1 MPPVKTAVPPQAAPV
16 YDAYLGWLAAREVG
30 NKTFDSGAR
39 CFLARFPD
47 PQAWADLPLAARLAG
62 TRPHLQPLLNFLM
75 LHGHLRPGYD
85 YLLDRKLTVI
95 LREAAVSPLGPDLKR
110 FLAGAEVLG
119 YSVRA
124 RTGMASEVAV
134 RVLIQTGRPLAELAD
149 TDFTAFGQAITE
161 RETRLGRELKH
172 YHHAL
177 YASRAVIYHL
187 GAPAEPVPKR
197 STLGRWSWERHLD
210 AVPTQVRRPMV
221 AYLERL
227 QGTHARSSVQGT
239 ASELAHFG
247 RFLARHDPG
256 LSSLALLDRRRHIE
270 PYLNQVAAAV
280 NHRTGQPIAASTAK
294 KRIQAVGSFLDAIAE
309 WGWPEAPARRLVFPR
324 DAPKLPHPLPRY
336 LPPDAE
342 RALLAALEASP
353 SRLRADALLLMR
365 ATGMRIGE
373 LTDLELDCVHEV
385 PGAGAWLKI
394 PLGKLLTERMVPID
408 EETLQIID
416 RIVAHR
422 SPGRPLRHP
431 RTGKLADFLLTHQGR
446 RVSADT
452 LREELH
458 RAAAEAGLDG
468 VVPHQLRHTYA
479 TALVNAGC
487 SLQALMAL
495 LGHVSAEMSLRYGRL
510 FDTTDRTQLPLAAV
524 TGGNWRDAPL
534 IKARLAGGY
543 CLRTAVQGSC
553 AYANICEHCPNFRSE
568 ASFLPVLQ
576 LQRADAETLA
586 ADAAARGWG
595 DDAAGQPV
603 TFAEVAARARIS
615 RTTLYRRADL
625 RAVIDEHRA
634 RGHDATTL
642 SGLTVQ
648 IDQLRRSLEAVA
660 AKVRRHEETI
670 RRLERARREPRQ

>member
-1 MPPVKTAVPPQAAPV
+1 MPPVKTVVPPQAAGI
-16 YDAYLGWLAAREVG
+16 YDAYLAWLAARGVG
-30 NKTFDSGAR
+30 NKTLDSGAR

-47 PQAWADLPLAARLAG
+47 PQAWAGLPLAARLAG
-62 TRPHLQPLLNFLM
+62 TRPQLQPLLNFLM
-75 LHGHLRPGYD
+75 LHGHLQPGYD
-85 YLLDRKLTVI
+85 YLLERKLTVI
-95 LREAAVSPLGPDLKR
+95 LREGALSPLGPDISR
-110 FLAGAEVLG
+110 FLAGAQVLG
-119 YSVRA
+119 YSVRP
-124 RTGMASEVAV
+124 RTGMASEVAA
-134 RVLIQTGRPLAELAD
+134 RMFIQTGKPLAELTDAD
-149 TDFTAFGQAITE
+149 FAEFGQAIAE
-161 RETRLGRELKH
+161 REARLGRPLKH

-210 AVPTQVRRPMV
+210 GVSPQVRRPMV

-227 QGTHARSSVQGT
+227 QGTHARSSVQGI

-256 LSSLALLDRRRHIE
+256 LASLAALGRQRHIE
-270 PYLNQVAAAV
+270 PYLTQVAAAV
-280 NHRTGQPIAASTAK
+280 NHRTGQPIAASTARA
-294 KRIQAVGSFLDAIAE
+294 RIQSAGGFLDAMAE
-309 WGWPEAPARRLVFPR
+309 WGWPEAPARRLIFPR
-324 DAPKLPHPLPRY
+324 DSPKLPHPLPRY
-336 LPPDAE
+336 LPPDQE
-342 RALLAALEASP
+342 RVLLAALEASP
-353 SRLRADALLLMR
+353 NRLRADALLLLR

-373 LTDLELDCVHEV
+373 LADLELDCVHEV
-385 PGAGAWLKI
+385 PGSGAWLKI

-408 EETLQIID
+408 EETLKLID
-416 RIVAHR
+416 RITVHR

-452 LREELH
+452 LREELR

-510 FDTTDRTQLPLAAV
+510 FDATVRDEYQRALTLAKAQLGPVLPGERTQLSLAAI

-543 CLRTAVQGSC
+543 CLRTAAQGPC

-576 LQRADAETLA
+576 LQRADAEALS
-586 ADAAARGWG
+586 ADAQARGW
-595 DDAAGQPV
+595 AQ
-603 TFAEVAARARIS
+603 EAAR
-615 RTTLYRRADL
+615 
-625 RAVIDEHRA
+625 H
-634 RGHDATTL
+634 
-642 SGLTVQ
+642 
-648 IDQLRRSLEAVA
+648 
-660 AKVRRHEETI
+660 
-670 RRLERARREPRQ
+670 RRLIERLDLLITQAHAS

>member
-1 MPPVKTAVPPQAAPV
+1 MPPVKTAVPPRAAPV
-16 YDAYLGWLAAREVG
+16 YDAYLGWLAARGVG
-30 NKTFDSGAR
+30 NHTFDSGAR

-47 PQAWADLPLAARLAG
+47 PQAWAALPLAARLAG

-85 YLLDRKLTVI
+85 YLLDRKLTSI
-95 LREAAVSPLGPDLKR
+95 LREAPASPLGADLAR
-110 FLAGAEVLG
+110 FLAGAGALG

-124 RTGMASEVAV
+124 RTGMASQIAV
-134 RVLIQTGRPLAELAD
+134 RMLIQAGCPLADLTDAD
-149 TDFTAFGQAITE
+149 FAGFGQAVAE
-161 RETRLGRELKH
+161 REARLGRALKH
-172 YHHAL
+172 YHGAL

-197 STLGRWSWERHLD
+197 ATLGRWSWERHLD
-210 AVPTQVRRPMV
+210 GVSPQVRRPMT

-227 QGTHARSSVQGT
+227 QATLARSTVQGA

-256 LSSLALLDRRRHIE
+256 LSSLTLLDRQRHIE

-280 NHRTGQPIAASTAK
+280 SHRTGQPIAASTAK
-294 KRIQAVGSFLDAIAE
+294 QRIQSVGGFLDAIAE

-336 LPPDAE
+336 LPPDSE

-353 SRLRADALLLMR
+353 NRLRADALLLTR

-373 LTDLELDCVHEV
+373 LTMLELDCVHEV
-385 PGAGAWLKI
+385 PGAGTWLKI

-408 EETLQIID
+408 EETVELID

-431 RTGKLADFLLTHQGR
+431 RTGKMADFLLTHQGR
-446 RVSADT
+446 RVSADSV
-452 LREELH
+452 REELR

-510 FDTTDRTQLPLAAV
+510 FDATVREEYTRALTLAKAQLGPVLPGDRTRLPLAAI

-534 IKARLAGGY
+534 IKARLSGGY
-543 CLRTAVQGSC
+543 CLRAAAQGPC

-576 LQRADAETLA
+576 LQRADTEALA

-595 DDAAGQPV
+595 
-603 TFAEVAARARIS
+603 EEAAR
-615 RTTLYRRADL
+615 
-625 RAVIDEHRA
+625 H
-634 RGHDATTL
+634 
-642 SGLTVQ
+642 
-648 IDQLRRSLEAVA
+648 
-660 AKVRRHEETI
+660 
-670 RRLERARREPRQ
+670 RRLLERLDLLITQASAS

>member
-1 MPPVKTAVPPQAAPV
+1 MPPVKTAVPPQAAPI
-16 YDAYLGWLAAREVG
+16 YDTYLGWLAARGVG
-30 NKTFDSGAR
+30 NKSFDSGAR

-47 PQAWADLPLAARLAG
+47 PQAWAAQPLPARLAG
-62 TRPHLQPLLNFLM
+62 TRPQLQPLLNFLM

-85 YLLDRKLTVI
+85 YLLDRRLTAI
-95 LREAAVSPLGPDLKR
+95 LREAPASPLGADLAR
-110 FLAGAEVLG
+110 FLSGAEALG
-119 YSVRA
+119 YAPGA
-124 RTGMASEVAV
+124 RTAMASEIAI
-134 RVLIQTGRPLAELAD
+134 RMLIQAGRGLTELTDADFAE
-149 TDFTAFGQAITE
+149 FGQAVTE
-161 RETRLGRELKH
+161 REARLGRALKH
-172 YHHAL
+172 YHSAL
-177 YASRAVIYHL
+177 YASRAVTYHL

-197 STLGRWSWERHLD
+197 ATLGRWSWERHLD
-210 AVPTQVRRPMV
+210 GVSPQVRLPMT

-227 QGTHARSSVQGT
+227 HATLVRSTVQG
-239 ASELAHFG
+239 AACELAHFG

-256 LSSLALLDRRRHIE
+256 LASLALLDRQRHIE

-294 KRIQAVGSFLDAIAE
+294 ARIQTVGSFLDAIAE
-309 WGWPEAPARRLVFPR
+309 WGWPEAPARRLIFAR

-336 LPPDAE
+336 LPPDQE
-342 RALLAALEASP
+342 RALLAALEDSP
-353 SRLRADALLLMR
+353 NRLRADALLLTR
-365 ATGMRIGE
+365 ATGMRMGE
-373 LTDLELDCVHEV
+373 LTMLELDCVHEV
-385 PGAGAWLKI
+385 PGSGAWLKV

-408 EETLQIID
+408 EETVELID

-422 SPGRPLRHP
+422 SPGLPLRHP
-431 RTGKLADFLLTHQGR
+431 RTGKMADFLLTHQGR

-452 LREELH
+452 LREELR

-510 FDTTDRTQLPLAAV
+510 FDATVREEYQRALTLAKAQLGPVLPGDRTQLPVAAI

-543 CLRTAVQGSC
+543 CLRAAAQGPC

-586 ADAAARGWG
+586 ADAQARGWG
-595 DDAAGQPV
+595 
-603 TFAEVAARARIS
+603 EEAAR
-615 RTTLYRRADL
+615 
-625 RAVIDEHRA
+625 H
-634 RGHDATTL
+634 
-642 SGLTVQ
+642 
-648 IDQLRRSLEAVA
+648 
-660 AKVRRHEETI
+660 
-670 RRLERARREPRQ
+670 RRLIERLDLLITQANAS

>member
-1 MPPVKTAVPPQAAPV
+1 MPPVKTAVPPPAAPI
-16 YDAYLGWLAAREVG
+16 YDAYLACLAARGVG

-47 PQAWADLPLAARLAG
+47 PQTWAGLPLAARLAG

-85 YLLDRKLTVI
+85 YLLERKLTVI
-95 LREAAVSPLGPDLKR
+95 LREAAVSPLGPDIKR
-110 FLAGAEVLG
+110 FLAGAETLG

-134 RVLIQTGRPLAELAD
+134 RVLIQAGRPLSELTDAD
-149 TDFTAFGQAITE
+149 FDEFGQAITE

-210 AVPTQVRRPMV
+210 GVPPQVRRPMV

-247 RFLARHDPG
+247 RFPARHHPELPS
-256 LSSLALLDRRRHIE
+256 LSALGRQDHIE
-270 PYLNQVAAAV
+270 PYLTEVAAAV
-280 NHRTGQPIAASTAK
+280 NHRTGAPIAASTAK
-294 KRIQAVGSFLDAIAE
+294 QRIQSVGIFLDAIAE
-309 WGWPEAPARRLVFPR
+309 WGWPEAPARRLIFPR

-336 LPPDAE
+336 LPPDQE
-342 RALLAALEASP
+342 RTLLRALEDSP
-353 SRLRADALLLMR
+353 NRLYADALLLLR

-373 LTDLELDCVHEV
+373 LVDLELDCVHEV
-385 PGAGAWLKI
+385 PGQGAWLKV

-408 EETLQIID
+408 EETLKLVD
-416 RIVAHR
+416 RITVHR

-452 LREELH
+452 LRDELH

-510 FDTTDRTQLPLAAV
+510 FDATVRDEYTRALALAKAQLGPVLPAERTQLPIAGI

-543 CLRTAVQGSC
+543 CLRAAAQGPC
-553 AYANICEHCPNFRSE
+553 AYANICEHCPNFRNDP
-568 ASFLPVLQ
+568 SFLPVLQ
-576 LQRADAETLA
+576 LQRADAEALA
-586 ADAAARGWG
+586 ADAAQRGWG
-595 DDAAGQPV
+595 
-603 TFAEVAARARIS
+603 
-615 RTTLYRRADL
+615 
-625 RAVIDEHRA
+625 
-634 RGHDATTL
+634 
-642 SGLTVQ
+642 
-648 IDQLRRSLEAVA
+648 
-660 AKVRRHEETI
+660 EETARH
-670 RRLERARREPRQ
+670 RRLIERLDLLITQANAS

>member
-1 MPPVKTAVPPQAAPV
+1 MPPAKTAVPPQACPV
-16 YDAYLGWLAAREVG
+16 YDAYLCWLAARGVG

-47 PQAWADLPLAARLAG
+47 PQAWAAQPLAARLAG

-95 LREAAVSPLGPDLKR
+95 LREAAASPHGPDLKR
-110 FLAGAEVLG
+110 FLAGGEALG

-124 RTGMASEVAV
+124 RTGMASEIAV
-134 RVLIQTGRPLAELAD
+134 RMLIETGRPLAEL
-149 TDFTAFGQAITE
+149 TDGDFAELTQAITE
-161 RETRLGRELKH
+161 RETRLGRALKH

-177 YASRAVIYHL
+177 YASRAVVYHL

-197 STLGRWSWERHLD
+197 CTLGRWSWERHLD
-210 AVPTQVRRPMV
+210 GVSPQARRPMT

-227 QGTHARSSVQGT
+227 QATLARSTVQGA

-247 RFLARHDPG
+247 RFLARNDPG
-256 LSSLALLDRRRHIE
+256 LSSLSLLDRQRHIE
-270 PYLNQVAAAV
+270 PYLNEVAVAV
-280 NHRTGQPIAASTAK
+280 NHRTAQPITASTAK
-294 KRIQAVGSFLDAIAE
+294 KRIQAVGGFLDAIAE

-336 LPPDAE
+336 LPPDQE

-353 SRLRADALLLMR
+353 NRLRADALLLLR

-385 PGAGAWLKI
+385 PGQGAWLKV

-408 EETLQIID
+408 EETVEIID
-416 RIVAHR
+416 RIAARR

-431 RTGKLADFLLTHQGR
+431 RTGQLADFLLTHQGR
-446 RVSADT
+446 RVSADS

-495 LGHVSAEMSLRYGRL
+495 LGHVSATMSLRYGRL
-510 FDTTDRTQLPLAAV
+510 FDATVRDEYTRALTQAKAQLGPVLPGNRTELPIAGIA
-524 TGGNWRDAPL
+524 GGNWRDAPL

-543 CLRTAVQGSC
+543 CLRTAAQGPC
-553 AYANICEHCPNFRSE
+553 AYANICEHCPNFRSG

-576 LQRADAETLA
+576 LQRVDAEALA
-586 ADAAARGWG
+586 ADAQARGWG
-595 DDAAGQPV
+595 G
-603 TFAEVAARARIS
+603 E
-615 RTTLYRRADL
+615 
-625 RAVIDEHRA
+625 
-634 RGHDATTL
+634 AT
-642 SGLTVQ
+642 
-648 IDQLRRSLEAVA
+648 
-660 AKVRRHEETI
+660 RH
-670 RRLERARREPRQ
+670 RRLIERLDTLISQAHAS